1 MQGEEVYEPAID
13 LVEREEEAEKEQEC
27 YHCAHCNVTLS
38 LWNLTRHEG
47 SKRHQNKTARKE
59 IGHHCEACNASFK
72 SIQALKRH
80 EQTMKHQDKVDPEG
94 AEPKKKVRVAEAQAK
109 RDVKETARKAG
120 ERETARKAGERETA
134 RKASDKETAR
144 KAGDKEKHRKA
155 ARDQSNNNM
164 KRKRSKADK
173 DAKQRAFSIIQYR
186 KQTERD
192 PAPWV
197 SGDGT
202 EEDALKALV
211 RYHGSTNVAMLLH
224 TDNERIKSNIRKFVR
239 VSPEVKATM
248 RKTWQEG
255 EMATSRAYY
264 SCASCGIRDHGNYAQ
279 KNVADLP
286 DFFKFSEKNQA
297 MFDVLKGVLICFNF
311 VSLLCYNSFAE
322 DGCHA
327 RFMHFCALIEV
338 FSIAII
344 ILSGYSSGRGLKAPP
359 FPKCTVAR
367 LFRLL

>member
-1 MQGEEVYEPAID
+1 
-13 LVEREEEAEKEQEC
+13 
-27 YHCAHCNVTLS
+27 
-38 LWNLTRHEG
+38 
-47 SKRHQNKTARKE
+47 
-59 IGHHCEACNASFK
+59 
-72 SIQALKRH
+72 
-80 EQTMKHQDKVDPEG
+80 
-94 AEPKKKVRVAEAQAK
+94 
-109 RDVKETARKAG
+109 
-120 ERETARKAGERETA
+120 
-134 RKASDKETAR
+134 
-144 KAGDKEKHRKA
+144 
-155 ARDQSNNNM
+155 M

-173 DAKQRAFSIIQYR
+173 DAKQRALSIIQYR

>member
-94 AEPKKKVRVAEAQAK
+94 AEPKKKARVAEAQAK

-120 ERETARKAGERETA
+120 ERETARKN
-134 RKASDKETAR
+134 
-144 KAGDKEKHRKA
+144 GDKEKHRLA

-224 TDNERIKSNIRKFVR
+224 TDNERIKSNIRKLCVR
-239 VSPEVKATM
+239 L
-248 RKTWQEG
+248 
-255 EMATSRAYY
+255 
-264 SCASCGIRDHGNYAQ
+264 H
-279 KNVADLP
+279 
-286 DFFKFSEKNQA
+286 
-297 MFDVLKGVLICFNF
+297 
-311 VSLLCYNSFAE
+311 
-322 DGCHA
+322 
-327 RFMHFCALIEV
+327 
-338 FSIAII
+338 
-344 ILSGYSSGRGLKAPP
+344 
-359 FPKCTVAR
+359 
-367 LFRLL
+367 

>member
-1 MQGEEVYEPAID
+1 MLRR
-13 LVEREEEAEKEQEC
+13 LVATREEQISSSRP
-27 YHCAHCNVTLS
+27 N
-38 LWNLTRHEG
+38 
-47 SKRHQNKTARKE
+47 
-59 IGHHCEACNASFK
+59 
-72 SIQALKRH
+72 
-80 EQTMKHQDKVDPEG
+80 
-94 AEPKKKVRVAEAQAK
+94 
-109 RDVKETARKAG
+109 
-120 ERETARKAGERETA
+120 
-134 RKASDKETAR
+134 
-144 KAGDKEKHRKA
+144 
-155 ARDQSNNNM
+155 NNNM

-264 SCASCGIRDHGNYAQ
+264 SCAIKYFLYYDKLQPAYSYNHT
-279 KNVADLP
+279 
-286 DFFKFSEKNQA
+286 EW
-297 MFDVLKGVLICFNF
+297 
-311 VSLLCYNSFAE
+311 LLVREGPS
-322 DGCHA
+322 GP
-327 RFMHFCALIEV
+327 
-338 FSIAII
+338 
-344 ILSGYSSGRGLKAPP
+344 LS
-359 FPKCTVAR
+359 
-367 LFRLL
+367 